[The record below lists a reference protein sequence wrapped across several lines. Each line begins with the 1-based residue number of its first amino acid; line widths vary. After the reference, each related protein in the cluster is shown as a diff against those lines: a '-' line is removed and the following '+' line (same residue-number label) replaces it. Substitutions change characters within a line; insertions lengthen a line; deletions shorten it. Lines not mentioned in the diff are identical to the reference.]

1 MRTDCVFNCGR
12 KAEIHGDIC
21 LLCRIV
27 LDMKMAEKKFDAYIE
42 MFQEAKEL
50 NTPLEKRRRK
60 K

>member
-1 MRTDCVFNCGR
+1 
-12 KAEIHGDIC
+12 
-21 LLCRIV
+21 
-27 LDMKMAEKKFDAYIE
+27 MKMAEKKFDAYIE